1 MASSAIVARLQLDSK
16 DYDRKLAE
24 AKKKTRDF
32 SKGGG
37 NDLEAMAGKF
47 KTLAVA
53 VAGSKAVM
61 ETFNAVV
68 KSSQTIGDAYTIA
81 LSQARGSVDEF
92 VYAMANAD
100 FSGFNNGLRGIMS
113 NAKEA
118 AAAMDALGN
127 AQISYDYLAA
137 GYRSSF
143 KTNIA
148 AAKDKSLSSAEREA
162 AYNAAMDNM
171 SSMEQAVTGYTDKIV
186 KAVVDNAVAKAN
198 NINRDF
204 VTRENIDRI
213 LELDLMPG
221 GDEEKARL
229 KAIYDQYKD
238 IREQQMAYQREADR
252 FADKLANGEQ
262 YTRNPLTG
270 NMELNI
276 YKAANLQRRRDEAQA
291 EADRLNAMVATNAEY
306 QQAALYNAMLVK
318 GSDEWLQEMTSL
330 IIKADNA
337 KGSLAEMQTAT
348 YEVANALRTATQEAA
363 KLDKVVMTG
372 AQYAQSFGIGFY
384 ESLLNKGSIGSR
396 VAAAQ
401 RGEMATIHE
410 DVPIIDT
417 TLEDEEL
424 DTTAVENYY
433 AALETLDSVSVSA
446 SDDMGALGSAVAN
459 LSGLLGEGGAAWG
472 NYVSGIMSAIGQ
484 AIPTI
489 EALATAQASAA
500 ATTAALNPWN
510 VVATVAAVSSVIA
523 AMSQIPKFATGGV
536 VPGNRLSGDNVLIRA
551 NSGEVVLTKT
561 QANNIGT
568 MLSGGLGGKVVFKIE
583 GSTLVGVLNNH
594 NRIAGRSYGY
604 KNG

>member
-1 MASSAIVARLQLDSK
+1 
-16 DYDRKLAE
+16 
-24 AKKKTRDF
+24 
-32 SKGGG
+32 
-37 NDLEAMAGKF
+37 
-47 KTLAVA
+47 
-53 VAGSKAVM
+53 
-61 ETFNAVV
+61 
-68 KSSQTIGDAYTIA
+68 
-81 LSQARGSVDEF
+81 
-92 VYAMANAD
+92 
-100 FSGFNNGLRGIMS
+100 
-113 NAKEA
+113 
-118 AAAMDALGN
+118 
-127 AQISYDYLAA
+127 
-137 GYRSSF
+137 
-143 KTNIA
+143 
-148 AAKDKSLSSAEREA
+148 
-162 AYNAAMDNM
+162 
-171 SSMEQAVTGYTDKIV
+171 
-186 KAVVDNAVAKAN
+186 
-198 NINRDF
+198 
-204 VTRENIDRI
+204 
-213 LELDLMPG
+213 
-221 GDEEKARL
+221 
-229 KAIYDQYKD
+229 
-238 IREQQMAYQREADR
+238 MAYQREADR

-330 IIKADNA
+330 IIKADNV

-363 KLDKVVMTG
+363 KLDKVVLTG

-424 DTTAVENYY
+424 DTTAVDNYY

-446 SDDMGALGSAVAN
+446 SDGMGALGSAVAN

-561 QANNIGT
+561 QANNIGS
-568 MLSGGLGGKVVFKIE
+568 MLSGGMGGKVVFKIE

>member
-1 MASSAIVARLQLDSK
+1 MGNSAIVARLQLDSK

-37 NDLEAMAGKF
+37 SDLAAMAGKF

-53 VAGSKAVM
+53 VASSKVAM
-61 ETFNAVV
+61 EVFNRVIA
-68 KSSQTIGDAYTIA
+68 SSQTIGDSYTSAIA
-81 LSQARGSVDEF
+81 QCKATTDEF

-100 FSGFNNGLRGIMS
+100 FSVFNSGLRGIRE
-113 NAKEA
+113 NAKKA
-118 AAAMDALGN
+118 AESMDSLGN
-127 AQISYDYLAA
+127 AQISFDYLTA
-137 GYRSSF
+137 GYRSDF
-143 KTNIA
+143 KSGMST
-148 AAKDKSLSSAEREA
+148 AKDKSLSLSERQAGYDAAQVALGSIKEA
-162 AYNAAMDNM
+162 VDVY
-171 SSMEQAVTGYTDKIV
+171 SEKVE
-186 KAVVDNAVAKAN
+186 KAVADNAKAMGNNVARSF
-198 NINRDF
+198 I
-204 VTRENIDRI
+204 TRENIDKI
-213 LELDLMPG
+213 LALDITQG
-221 GDEEKARL
+221 GDEEKKRLAAR
-229 KAIYDQYKD
+229 Y
-238 IREQQMAYQREADR
+238 EQ
-252 FADKLANGEQ
+252 FKKLSEIIATYE
-262 YTRNPLTG
+262 RV
-270 NMELNI
+270 
-276 YKAANLQRRRDEAQA
+276 KAQA
-291 EADRLNAMVATNAEY
+291 EKRGVAFGQEAKLQAMYRKLASDDM
-306 QQAALYNAMLVK
+306 QMAALYNAMLVK
-318 GSDEWLQEMTSL
+318 GTDEWLQEITSL

-337 KGSLAEMQTAT
+337 KASLAEMQTAT

-363 KLDKVVMTG
+363 KLDKVVLTG

-384 ESLLNKGSIGSR
+384 ENLLNKGSIGSR

-417 TLEDEEL
+417 TLEDEEF
-424 DTTAVENYY
+424 DTTAVDNYY

-446 SDDMGALGSAVAN
+446 SDGMGALGSAVAN

-561 QANNIGT
+561 QANNIGS